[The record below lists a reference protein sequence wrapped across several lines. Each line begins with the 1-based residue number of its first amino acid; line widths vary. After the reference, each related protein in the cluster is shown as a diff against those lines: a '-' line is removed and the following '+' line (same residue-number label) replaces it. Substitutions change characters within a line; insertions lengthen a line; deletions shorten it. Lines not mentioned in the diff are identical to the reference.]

1 MGLAVQY
8 HVLSHRFRRG
18 AELDGFCGNEIEE
31 TDGSCRE
38 LRGGRGDSGR
48 RRCQTRGASRHAG
61 GSGDGPAR
69 AGGPRRAGVAG
80 LRERKS
86 PAVADRSCRS
96 QKSQRAVAGGGA
108 HPADEPR
115 GSEGSEG
122 RSPRRREA
130 RQTLLSP
137 GLLFRLFVLCFLI
150 LAISGHCE
158 LHTQLS
164 LSLSPHPRPCP
175 GGHAS
180 QQGNPPCP
188 PPERQSRPS
197 RVDGVPC
204 GNGERGPRRGWS
216 SLSLSQD
223 PGRTGLGD
231 RAGAGRR
238 LGRPPGAAGCPP
250 VPAVSVGTEPR
261 GLGWGRGAA
270 SGAPGCPGRRASR
283 QRLHS
288 ASTPPAHDLQ
298 PRLVPGVTPFSLLG
312 CSLSLG

>member
-108 HPADEPR
+108 HPADGPR

-158 LHTQLS
+158 LHTQLC
-164 LSLSPHPRPCP
+164 LSLSPSPSLSWGTCKPAGKPPVPSSREAEPAEPRGRRPLWERGAGAAAGLVFLVPEPGSWEDRARGP
-175 GGHAS
+175 GGSGAQAGEAPRS
-180 QQGNPPCP
+180 GWL
-188 PPERQSRPS
+188 SPS
-197 RVDGVPC
+197 ACCQRRDRAAGA
-204 GNGERGPRRGWS
+204 GLGEGSGERGPGVPRQAGEQTAPP
-216 SLSLSQD
+216 L
-223 PGRTGLGD
+223 GLHAACS
-231 RAGAGRR
+231 RPAAPAGARR
-238 LGRPPGAAGCPP
+238 D
-250 VPAVSVGTEPR
+250 AV
-261 GLGWGRGAA
+261 
-270 SGAPGCPGRRASR
+270 
-283 QRLHS
+283 
-288 ASTPPAHDLQ
+288 
-298 PRLVPGVTPFSLLG
+298 
-312 CSLSLG
+312 

>member
-86 PAVADRSCRS
+86 PVVADRSCRS

-108 HPADEPR
+108 HPADGPR

-150 LAISGHCE
+150 LAISGYCE

-204 GNGERGPRRGWS
+204 GNGERGAGAAAGLVFLVPEPGSWEDRARGPGGSGVQAGEAPGSSWLSPSACCQRRDRAAGS
-216 SLSLSQD
+216 
-223 PGRTGLGD
+223 GLGEGSGE
-231 RAGAGRR
+231 RGPGVPRQAGEQTAPPLGLHAACSRPAAPAGARR
-238 LGRPPGAAGCPP
+238 D
-250 VPAVSVGTEPR
+250 AV
-261 GLGWGRGAA
+261 
-270 SGAPGCPGRRASR
+270 
-283 QRLHS
+283 
-288 ASTPPAHDLQ
+288 
-298 PRLVPGVTPFSLLG
+298 
-312 CSLSLG
+312 

>member
-61 GSGDGPAR
+61 GSGDGTAR

-108 HPADEPR
+108 HPADGPR

-137 GLLFRLFVLCFLI
+137 GLLFRLFVLCFNLLFLDTANCI
-150 LAISGHCE
+150 HSSV
-158 LHTQLS
+158 S
-164 LSLSPHPRPCP
+164 LSLPIP
-175 GGHAS
+175 
-180 QQGNPPCP
+180 
-188 PPERQSRPS
+188 
-197 RVDGVPC
+197 VPV
-204 GNGERGPRRGWS
+204 
-216 SLSLSQD
+216 
-223 PGRTGLGD
+223 LGD
-231 RAGAGRR
+231 M
-238 LGRPPGAAGCPP
+238 
-250 VPAVSVGTEPR
+250 
-261 GLGWGRGAA
+261 
-270 SGAPGCPGRRASR
+270 RASR
-283 QRLHS
+283 ETPRALLPRGRAGRAAWT
-288 ASTPPAHDLQ
+288 ASPVGTGSGGRGGAGLPCP
-298 PRLVPGVTPFSLLG
+298 
-312 CSLSLG
+312 